1 MIINSKPQKSTA
13 TRMQMD
19 HGDTKVIFLKNH
31 AAAAGV
37 GKSRQNKG
45 KAWKRW
51 GKAVIGSNM
60 MAAPY
65 HRRPF
70 HKKKSTRKHCQPIVA
85 VADTNLPV
93 KHGKVCN
100 ILQTSRLLKNKK
112 ETMKYPNLQKFVRC
126 KNGNGTQAV
135 TFHAVP
141 PRHWKNRICTFHP
154 WHLFWEIPAHFCTS
168 KVAWENSWLESYCQ
182 KTTSAQPWAL
192 NEFQGNVSA
201 PLLRLSCLLQI
212 SNRSFVS

>member
-1 MIINSKPQKSTA
+1 
-13 TRMQMD
+13 
-19 HGDTKVIFLKNH
+19 
-31 AAAAGV
+31 
-37 GKSRQNKG
+37 
-45 KAWKRW
+45 
-51 GKAVIGSNM
+51 M

-70 HKKKSTRKHCQPIVA
+70 HKKKSTRKHCQPSVA

-100 ILQTSRLLKNKK
+100 MLQTSRLLKNKK

-141 PRHWKNRICTFHP
+141 PRHWKNRICKLP
-154 WHLFWEIPAHFCTS
+154 EAQAHILIAIKTAYEQSGICTITCHAHALKS
-168 KVAWENSWLESYCQ
+168 NNDFTQ
-182 KTTSAQPWAL
+182 KTKHINCW
-192 NEFQGNVSA
+192 VVW
-201 PLLRLSCLLQI
+201 QI
-212 SNRSFVS
+212 SNL